1 MLILLQLKII
11 KMYLRSALDQE
22 KLLNMAVSTENETN
36 EELDLKSITKECACI
51 KANFLSPQVPLWLS
65 MALLWALDKEP
76 EENRRG
82 NKKKEAVRRARG
94 CVMFIYCFS
103 NSQISYL

>member
-11 KMYLRSALDQE
+11 KMYLRSSLDQE

-36 EELDLKSITKECACI
+36 EELDLKSITEGCACI
-51 KANFLSPQVPLWLS
+51 KANFLSPQAPVWLS

-94 CVMFIYCFS
+94 
-103 NSQISYL
+103 